1 LNDGKRV
8 EWSYQKNY
16 LLWIFS
22 WTSIAIEVTGETKPY
37 TGNFASA
44 FANKSTIVIRT
55 LAKWNSCGSKPA
67 ALLFR
72 ENTCHCAAH
81 KGITHCYYHV
91 ALVARNISKWTGCR
105 TQIFCFCS
113 TLAVSEMTFSN
124 WEYCTSYIISLNSC
138 C

>member
-1 LNDGKRV
+1 MTENALNEVIKRIV
-8 EWSYQKNY
+8 YYE
-16 LLWIFS
+16 FS
-22 WTSIAIEVTGETKPY
+22 HELRLRSKSREKRNLPET
-37 TGNFASA
+37 